1 MRMKKPETLNL
12 WVIGYGNCHRRDDGA
27 GRHVADHL
35 ISYFSAVAGV
45 RVLSLH
51 QLGPELA
58 EDLQAAGGIVFID
71 AALTPQSRGRVWRR
85 IRPATDM
92 ADVSHSL
99 TAAALLGLTQLLYGR
114 CPPAWMVSI
123 PGEDFGFGH
132 GLSRASAGHAV
143 QAVREVT
150 RVIDCSLKDM
160 YCATWAGSLDRA
172 VTKLITKSS

>member
-1 MRMKKPETLNL
+1 MSKCLKRMEKPETLNL

-35 ISYFSAVAGV
+35 ISHFRAVAGV

-71 AALTPQSRGRVWRR
+71 AALTPQSRGRAWRR
-85 IRPATDM
+85 IRPVTDM

-99 TAAALLGLTQLLYGR
+99 TAAVLLGLIQLLYGR

-132 GLSRASAGHAV
+132 GLRPGLGGSC
-143 QAVREVT
+143 
-150 RVIDCSLKDM
+150 CSGSPRSHPCHRLQPERHLLCDM
-160 YCATWAGSLDRA
+160 GG
-172 VTKLITKSS
+172 IT